1 MREVLSFAILLCAA
15 LPAGAETYKW
25 VDAKGVTNYSSTPPP
40 GTAKAQVIEERVS
53 VVPTEPSLAPAI
65 AEMRAQAARRAEYV
79 ELAWLQRQRLM
90 AEQPS
95 GPTVGD
101 CPYRADCSEAYF
113 PLVYPYGYPYAYPYY
128 AQAPLRGM
136 RGMGGARPKAYGGM
150 RTSAVGPVR
159 SSRPSS
165 GGARGHR

>member
-1 MREVLSFAILLCAA
+1 MRAALSFAILLCAA

-40 GTAKAQVIEERVS
+40 GVAQAQVIEERVS

-65 AEMRAQAARRAEYV
+65 AEMHAQGARRQEFV

-95 GPTVGD
+95 GAQTGG
-101 CPYRADCSEAYF
+101 CPYRADCSEDYF
-113 PLVYPYGYPYAYPYY
+113 PLVYPYAYPYY
-128 AQAPLRGM
+128 AHAPLRGM
-136 RGMGGARPKAYGGM
+136 RGARLKPHGGM
-150 RTSAVGPVR
+150 RASAVGPAR
-159 SSRPSS
+159 ASRPSQ
-165 GGARGHR
+165 GARGHR